1 MANKTSLLK
10 IRVTKEDLSFIRAQA
25 ESAGLPASTY
35 ARALVLGHTMRSG
48 SDASILNEL
57 RALGGKQAQLGGL
70 CAQLWKSGVDPKV
83 TRAALEDLNKATK
96 ALEQAAARLAPK

>member
-1 MANKTSLLK
+1 MGNKSSLLK

-48 SDASILNEL
+48 SDASILDEL
-57 RALGGKQAQLGGL
+57 RVLGGQLGQIGGL
-70 CAQLWKSGVDPKV
+70 CKQLWKAGADPAATKK
-83 TRAALEDLNKATK
+83 ALESVTSATK
-96 ALEQAAARLAPK
+96 ALEQAAARLAPR

>member
-1 MANKTSLLK
+1 MGNKSSLLK

-25 ESAGLPASTY
+25 EAAGLPASTY

-48 SDASILNEL
+48 SDASILDEL
-57 RALGGKQAQLGGL
+57 RVLGGEQRSLGGL
-70 CAQLWKSGVDPKV
+70 CAQLWKSGVDPAV
-83 TRAALEDLNKATK
+83 TKEALEKVVAATK